1 MLVTP
6 VGVNVVVVFA
16 MSVGVVNK
24 ASLALCHFVTEPTLP
39 VKVNAATV
47 PPEQI
52 VWLLLTDPPAERGV
66 TVINADDEF
75 AGAHVP
81 LVTTAL

>member
-1 MLVTP
+1 M
-6 VGVNVVVVFA
+6 VVVFA
-16 MSVGVVNK
+16 MSVEVVNK
-24 ASLALCHFVTEPTLP
+24 ASLALCHLVTEPTLP

-47 PPEQI
+47 PPKQI
-52 VWLLLTDPPAERGV
+52 VWLLATDPPAETGV
-66 TVINADDEF
+66 TVINAEDEF

>member
-1 MLVTP
+1 MVTP
-6 VGVNVVVVFA
+6 VGVNVVVVFV

-24 ASLALCHFVTEPTLP
+24 ASLALCHLVTEPTLP

-52 VWLLLTDPPAERGV
+52 VWLLATDPPAETGV

>member
-1 MLVTP
+1 M
-6 VGVNVVVVFA
+6 VVVFV

-24 ASLALCHFVTEPTLP
+24 ASLALCHLVTEPTLP

-52 VWLLLTDPPAERGV
+52 VWLLLTDPPAETGV
-66 TVINADDEF
+66 TVINTDDEF
-75 AGAHVP
+75 AGKHVP

>member
-1 MLVTP
+1 
-6 VGVNVVVVFA
+6 VNVVVVFA
-16 MSVGVVNK
+16 MSVGVVN
-24 ASLALCHFVTEPTLP
+24 AILFALCHFVTEPTLP

-52 VWLLLTDPPAERGV
+52 LWLLLTNPPAETGL
-66 TVINADDEF
+66 TVINADDELSDT
-75 AGAHVP
+75 HVP

>member
-1 MLVTP
+1 M
-6 VGVNVVVVFA
+6 VVVFA
-16 MSVGVVNK
+16 MSVGVVN
-24 ASLALCHFVTEPTLP
+24 AILFALCHFVTEPTLP

-47 PPEQI
+47 PPEQM
-52 VWLLLTDPPAERGV
+52 VWLIATDPPAETGV